1 MVTTN
6 NRSINTGHA
15 PEQQMIVLEFIR
27 DGKFNGKEVKAGQ
40 TIKCTRSEARR
51 FLSIDKSLLRILLD

>member
-1 MVTTN
+1 MVTS

-15 PEQQMIVLEFIR
+15 PEQKMMVLEFTR
-27 DGKFNGKEVKAGQ
+27 DGKFNGKSVVAGQ

-51 FLSIDKSLLRILLD
+51 FLAIDKSMLKVLLD